1 MLSRKLFAVPSRI
14 WTASIG
20 RVGVGVTAGKL
31 NQVKLG
37 FLNGRIITGCWL
49 VDYLKPRNCAW
60 SMEARMS
67 LSTGVSWG
75 FSMVKAESK
84 YWTSRIWRC
93 TAQERK
99 TTPSINRYSESFVVR
114 FICLKINQSI
124 IHDIVSYFKTQCGKI
139 AVEDWRYLRLWVWR
153 AVQYLCVRVA
163 PSWCS
168 WRRDGRRFRQRCNPA
183 FPAASEDLSPTTENR
198 RKGIISGTRAFLSH
212 NILAERKKWETE
224 MKSGSYQD
232 ENGLCL
238 FGEEA
243 RVISLFVTDT
253 PEEFI
258 FIAAVEWRLSYH
270 HFVEEDAERPPI
282 HTLVILQTFDNLDS
296 QM

>member
-212 NILAERKKWETE
+212 NILAERKKMGNGNEEWQLPGREWPL
-224 MKSGSYQD
+224 SLWRGSAGNKPVRYRYTR
-232 ENGLCL
+232 
-238 FGEEA
+238 
-243 RVISLFVTDT
+243 RVHLHRSRWMATVL
-253 PEEFI
+253 
-258 FIAAVEWRLSYH
+258 
-270 HFVEEDAERPPI
+270 PPFRRGGRRKTTNPHI
-282 HTLVILQTFDNLDS
+282 GYTSNLW
-296 QM
+296 

>member
-1 MLSRKLFAVPSRI
+1 VERLQWKIGDTYDFGFEGRFNIFAFESLPADALEEGMVADFASDATRRSQPLRRI
-14 WTASIG
+14 FLQQLKTE
-20 RVGVGVTAGKL
+20 GK
-31 NQVKLG
+31 
-37 FLNGRIITGCWL
+37 
-49 VDYLKPRNCAW
+49 
-60 SMEARMS
+60 
-67 LSTGVSWG
+67 
-75 FSMVKAESK
+75 
-84 YWTSRIWRC
+84 
-93 TAQERK
+93 
-99 TTPSINRYSESFVVR
+99 ESFR
-114 FICLKINQSI
+114 ERELSCRTTFL
-124 IHDIVSYFKTQCGKI
+124 
-139 AVEDWRYLRLWVWR
+139 
-153 AVQYLCVRVA
+153 
-163 PSWCS
+163 
-168 WRRDGRRFRQRCNPA
+168 QR
-183 FPAASEDLSPTTENR
+183 E
-198 RKGIISGTRAFLSH
+198 
-212 NILAERKKWETE
+212 KKWETE